1 MKTSFQMEKMNMKI
15 FVLEEYNTQR
25 TVCISE
31 DILLIRKAMCNK
43 EYFSTEYN
51 DYPILTIWENG
62 KQVDK
67 IEGMNVLKRIAHEM
81 QN

>member
-1 MKTSFQMEKMNMKI
+1 MKI
-15 FVLEEYNTQR
+15 FILEEYNTQR

-31 DILLIRKAMCNK
+31 NILLIKKAMCNK

-62 KQVDK
+62 KQIDK
-67 IEGMNVLKRIAHEM
+67 IEGMNVLRRISNEL
-81 QN
+81 NKFE

>member
-1 MKTSFQMEKMNMKI
+1 MKI

-62 KQVDK
+62 KQIDK
-67 IEGMNVLKRIAHEM
+67 IEGMNVLRRISDEV
-81 QN
+81 NKLE

>member
-1 MKTSFQMEKMNMKI
+1 MKI

>member
-1 MKTSFQMEKMNMKI
+1 MKI

-31 DILLIRKAMCNK
+31 DIFHIRKAMCNK

-62 KQVDK
+62 KQIDK
-67 IEGMNVLKRIAHEM
+67 IEGMNVLRRISDEM
-81 QN
+81 FRLE

>member
-1 MKTSFQMEKMNMKI
+1 MEKMKMKI

-25 TVCISE
+25 VVCISE
-31 DILLIRKAMCNK
+31 DILLIKKAMCNK

-62 KQVDK
+62 KQTDK
-67 IEGMNVLKRIAHEM
+67 IEGMDVLRKIAYEI
-81 QN
+81 NNIN

>member
-1 MKTSFQMEKMNMKI
+1 MKI

-62 KQVDK
+62 KQIDK
-67 IEGMNVLKRIAHEM
+67 IEGMNVLRRISDEI
-81 QN
+81 NKLE

>member
-1 MKTSFQMEKMNMKI
+1 MEKMNMKI